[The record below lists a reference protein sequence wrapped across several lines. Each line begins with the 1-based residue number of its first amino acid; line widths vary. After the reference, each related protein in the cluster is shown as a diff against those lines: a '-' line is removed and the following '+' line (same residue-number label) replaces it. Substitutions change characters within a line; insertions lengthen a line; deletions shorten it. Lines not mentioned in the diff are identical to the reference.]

1 MPTAPRDLLLHDI
14 EEYMRTYITLCYG
27 ADSNAARGGGTVQQ
41 YLQGNGFN
49 YGNRHTEVMLA
60 APLVHA
66 YFNVDLAGR
75 NTDIFG
81 FSRDRVKVEIGP
93 DDGSHTGVPMYLIPY
108 REGNARGVKLPSQAQ
123 DGLAEVFAIT
133 AAQDG
138 CTFEVF
144 GATASPYCSHSN
156 CKDKAA
162 NLRQDKMKDRVD
174 KLHAR
179 FLQAEQAGNVGF
191 AMPAG
196 PTRSQ
201 FQNYSDN
208 RGAPPDG
215 PIRQVNYSD
224 GAKMAVNG
232 IANQSVKGNRVET
245 GPFTHRRYHIRLTDQ
260 SRNEILGPQ
269 VGAGQVI
276 ARRRQG
282 VWSFYFQEHASLYFH
297 VVAVD
302 KVGPK
307 AERKRTTISTNNG
320 KGADAILCSG
330 KLWPNYTSQYLDLDD
345 YN

>member
-1 MPTAPRDLLLHDI
+1 MTMGPRDLLLHDI
-14 EEYMRTYITLCYG
+14 EEYMRTYITVCKS
-27 ADSNAARGGGTVQQ
+27 ADSNGAHGGGTVLQ

-49 YGNRHTEVMLA
+49 YGNRHTEVVIT

-66 YFNVDLAGR
+66 YFTIELAGR

-93 DDGSHTGVPMYLIPY
+93 DDGSHTSVPMYLIPY
-108 REGNARGVKLPSQAQ
+108 REGNARGVKLPTQAQ
-123 DGLAEVFAIT
+123 DGFAEAFAIT

-144 GATASPYCSHSN
+144 GSATSPYCSHSN

-162 NLRQDKMKDRVD
+162 NERQDKMKDRVD
-174 KLHAR
+174 KLHDR
-179 FLQAEQAGNVGF
+179 FLQAEQAVNGAFV
-191 AMPAG
+191 MPGGLAR
-196 PTRSQ
+196 TQ
-201 FQNYSDN
+201 FQNYSDD
-208 RGAPPDG
+208 RVAPPNG

-224 GAKMAVNG
+224 GAKIAVRG
-232 IANQSVKGNRVET
+232 IADQSVKGNRVET
-245 GPFTHRRYHIRLTDQ
+245 GLFTHRRYHIQLTDQ
-260 SRNEILGPQ
+260 SKREVLGPQ

-282 VWSFYFQEHASLYFH
+282 VWSFYYQEHASLYFD

-307 AERKRTTISTNNG
+307 AERRRTTISNANG

-330 KLWPNYTSQYLDLDD
+330 QLWPAYTAHYLDLDD

>member
-1 MPTAPRDLLLHDI
+1 MGPKNLLLHDI
-14 EEYMRTYITLCYG
+14 EEYMRTYITLCNS
-27 ADSNAARGGGTVQQ
+27 ADSNLAHGGGTVVQ
-41 YLQGNGFN
+41 YLQGAGFN
-49 YGNRHTEVMLA
+49 YGNRHTEVMLT

-66 YFNVDLAGR
+66 YFNVDLPAR

-93 DDGSHTGVPMYLIPY
+93 DDGSNTGVPMYLIPY

-123 DGLAEVFAIT
+123 DGFAEAFAIT

-144 GATASPYCSHSN
+144 GSAASPYCSHSN
-156 CKDKAA
+156 CKDQASH
-162 NLRQDKMKDRVD
+162 LRQGKMKARVD

-179 FLQAEQAGNVGF
+179 FLAAEQAVNVGF

-196 PTRSQ
+196 PTRAQ
-201 FQNYSDN
+201 FQNYSDD
-208 RGAPPDG
+208 RVAPPDG
-215 PIRQVNYSD
+215 PIRQVNYTD
-224 GAKMAVNG
+224 GAKMGVRAISDQV
-232 IANQSVKGNRVET
+232 VKGKRVET
-245 GPFTHRRYHIRLTDQ
+245 GVFSHRRYHIKLTDQ
-260 SRNEILGPQ
+260 SKHDVLGPQ

-282 VWSFYFQEHASLYFH
+282 VWSFYYQEHAALYFD

-307 AERKRTTISTNNG
+307 VERKRTTVSSQAG
-320 KGADAILCSG
+320 KGADVILCSG
-330 KLWPNYTSQYLDLDD
+330 RLWPTYTANYLDLDD

>member
-1 MPTAPRDLLLHDI
+1 MTMAPRDLLLHDI
-14 EEYMRTYITLCYG
+14 DEYMRTYITVCNS
-27 ADSNAARGGGTVQQ
+27 ADSNGAHGGGTVGQ

-49 YGNRHTEVMLA
+49 YGNRHTEVMIT

-66 YFNVDLAGR
+66 YFTVDLTGR

-93 DDGSHTGVPMYLIPY
+93 DDGSHTGLPMYLIPY

-123 DGLAEVFAIT
+123 DGFAEAFAIT

-144 GATASPYCSHSN
+144 GSSASPYCSHSN
-156 CKDKAA
+156 CKDRAA
-162 NLRQDKMKDRVD
+162 NERQGKMKDRVD

-179 FLQAEQAGNVGF
+179 FLQAEQAVNGAF

-196 PTRSQ
+196 PVRTQ
-201 FQNYSDN
+201 FQHYGDD
-208 RGAPPDG
+208 RAVPPNG

-224 GAKMAVNG
+224 GAKMAVRG
-232 IANQSVKGNRVET
+232 VADQTVKGKRVET
-245 GPFTHRRYHIRLTDQ
+245 SPFSHRRYHIRLTDQ
-260 SRNEILGPQ
+260 SKQDVLGPQ

-282 VWSFYFQEHASLYFH
+282 VWTFYFQEHASLYFH

-307 AERKRTTISTNNG
+307 LERKRTTISNAAG

-330 KLWPNYTSQYLDLDD
+330 RLWPAYAAQYLDLDD